1 MAHTESLPSATERV
15 PALRV
20 LPQPVPRATPA
31 CSHCGEPVAE
41 DRLDAASETQF
52 CCDGCRIVFAML
64 EQHGLDGY
72 YQHGAAQPAL
82 ATGRDY
88 AEFDDPSFLALYAKK
103 SGDEQTLDLLLEGV
117 HCAACV
123 WLVEKLPE
131 LVPGVSECQM

>member
-1 MAHTESLPSATERV
+1 MTHVESIPSATERT
-15 PALRV
+15 PSLRPPPRLV
-20 LPQPVPRATPA
+20 LGAAPT
-31 CSHCGEPVAE
+31 CSHCGEPVAAE
-41 DRLDAASETQF
+41 RLDAASGTQF

-64 EQHGLDGY
+64 KQHGLDGY
-72 YQHGAAQPAL
+72 YQQGRAQPAL

-103 SGDEQTLDLLLEGV
+103 NGEEQTLDLLLEGV

-131 LVPGVSECQM
+131 LVP